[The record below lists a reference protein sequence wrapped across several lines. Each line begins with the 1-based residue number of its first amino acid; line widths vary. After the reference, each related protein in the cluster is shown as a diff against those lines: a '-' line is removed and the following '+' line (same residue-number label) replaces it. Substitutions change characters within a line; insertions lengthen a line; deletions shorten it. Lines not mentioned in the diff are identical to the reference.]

1 MENKIQVSFD
11 QRGYELALNNYKLYK
26 EAVKSLNLEAKNLGV
41 TLKLEELESSTN
53 PFTLIATKHFETL
66 GVNLPNI
73 NPVKYLSMTDTDTT
87 DLSIA
92 ANKYNEL
99 KKFKTMP
106 LKDTYSVNITGEAAI
121 KRYKKLNEVSDTLNE
136 WLSEGIVKNP
146 IGVQRAL
153 ASVIIMGSN
162 GKFIPQHTTR

>member
-1 MENKIQVSFD
+1 MNKIEVSFN
-11 QRGYELALNNYKLYK
+11 QRGYELALTNYKLYK
-26 EAVKSLNLEAKNLGV
+26 EAVKSLNLEAKKLNV
-41 TLKLEELESSTN
+41 TLGLEELESSSN

-66 GVNLPNI
+66 GVDLPNI

-87 DLSIA
+87 GLSIA
-92 ANKYNEL
+92 ANKYNEV

-106 LKDTYSVNITGEAAI
+106 LKETYTVSITGEAAI
-121 KRYKKLNEVSDTLNE
+121 KRYKKLKEVSETLNE
-136 WLSEGIVKNP
+136 WLAEGIVKNP

-162 GKFIPQHTTR
+162 GKFIPQFINR